1 MVKKSIT
8 CISLL
13 FIGCG
18 ISYFCLDYYNHIE
31 DINNNELLIDDYFYN
46 DNKLEEKTE
55 DKTSNKQTNN
65 YVAVLAIPKLNFRR
79 GLYEQHNPESE
90 LSKNI
95 IFLDSSDM
103 PNKEN
108 SRVIIVGHSGD
119 TSNSYFKYLYKLKYK
134 DTIYLYY
141 NGIKYVYQVN
151 DIYEIKKSGKLAL
164 ESNKTKKTL
173 TLVTCKGSD
182 KQLVII
188 STLTKEED
196 IS

>member
-1 MVKKSIT
+1 MVKNSIT

-18 ISYFCLDYYNHIE
+18 VSYFCLDYYNYIE
-31 DINNNELLIDDYFYN
+31 DINNNELLIDNYFYN
-46 DNKLEEKTE
+46 DNKLKTIVGNKIQDEEI
-55 DKTSNKQTNN
+55 NN
-65 YVAVLAIPKLNFRR
+65 YVAVLSIPKLNFRR
-79 GLYEQHNPESE
+79 GLYEQHSPESE

-103 PNKEN
+103 PDEQN

-134 DTIYLYY
+134 DILYLHY
-141 NGIKYVYQVN
+141 NGIKYVYQVS

-164 ESNKTKKTL
+164 ESNKDKKTL

-188 STLTKEED
+188 STLTQEED